1 MVMNMKLL
9 AATAA
14 SALSLA
20 LAGPAFAASVLVG
33 GYTLETGSF
42 GGQLGVHSDG
52 TDSGPV
58 VSGHV
63 NQEGS
68 DVTFDT
74 LGTGNISINGSGE
87 AIIDGDPLLEALKVT
102 FEHPW
107 TAVTFDFE
115 SPTQQQ
121 DPDFD
126 FSDFTL
132 LVNGT
137 TLFSVSANPSC
148 TFCLVDNG
156 ANKFILTAGDNI
168 AGISTLEYH
177 FDPAIQQAKQFR
189 VLGVGPAIP
198 EPASWAMMIMGFGAM
213 GAMLRHRRR
222 TSAFA

>member
-1 MVMNMKLL
+1 MAMKMKLL

-14 SALSLA
+14 CVSSLA
-20 LAGPAFAASVLVG
+20 LAGAASAASVLVG

-52 TDSGPV
+52 ADTAPV
-58 VSGHV
+58 VSGFV

-68 DVTFDT
+68 DVTFDA
-74 LGTGNISINGSGE
+74 LGTGNISINGQGE

-102 FEHPW
+102 FEHSW
-107 TAVTFDFE
+107 SSVTFDFE

-126 FSDFTL
+126 VSDFTL

-137 TLFSVSANPSC
+137 TLFSVSGNPSC

-156 ANKFILTAGDNI
+156 SNKFIITAGDGVT
-168 AGISTLEYH
+168 GITSLEYH

-189 VLGVGPAIP
+189 VLGVGPTIP
-198 EPASWAMMIMGFGAM
+198 EPASWAMMIVGFGAI
-213 GAMLRHRRR
+213 GAMLRQRRR
-222 TSAFA
+222 APALA